1 MNLPNQLTERES
13 IDPKL
18 AVGSSLPNPKG
29 LLAIVLALY
38 LVNEEKDYLDY
49 SDKSGNTITLK
60 PSLITSLKA
69 FFNGITGY
77 NATEIDSLASANPL
91 VEMQIEPL
99 QVPLQLFWKIAK
111 INILGT
117 DSSSGERTGG
127 VRFPKELFFTT
138 NMDILKNVISNENG
152 DITNTGKEL
161 IYSWLTNNN
170 TPTSSI
176 NIEQKLTKTLSV
188 FSEETLFKTWNN
200 STEIIFQQEGI
211 YNAFD
216 TSNTTVDIGGT
227 KEIKGTLRNLKSS
240 IAKDIH
246 PYLKITSSNVELK
259 NPSLATHFDNYQKRV
274 SNYLDLNPKSVEI
287 KTVEAEDEVDSNTD
301 LKQNQVI
308 IFDKK
313 LRTIIFEAF
322 KYAKNTFGENKILND
337 YELKDSTIESREYK
351 GLTLPAYFNSEV
363 FIGLFDE
370 EQTNNNL
377 KSSNTRRFINEKIKT
392 LDFENSYFTSQWN
405 ESNGRGLSLGNFNKF
420 LKDVSNNT
428 LEIIKEDE
436 IFQLVK
442 KVNSGNNSQNKIY
455 YGAPGTGKS
464 HRADIETNGKE
475 VQKVTFHPDYD
486 YHTFVGGYKPTMV
499 GEGNDAKITYKF
511 VPQIFTKTYVDAW
524 KNFDEGNEV
533 KTFYLQ
539 IEEINRGNCAEIFG
553 DLFQLLDR
561 KSDGSSKYEVTAE
574 EELYK
579 YLLSNDAFGGDHEGI
594 KGGKLRF
601 PSNLKIIATMNTS
614 DQSLFPMDSA
624 FKRRWDWEYV
634 PIDYNCSFSDFT
646 IHLNNGKSFKWLSF
660 LKTINEEIFEITK
673 SQDKQ
678 IGNWFI
684 DAQNSGKVISESTFI
699 NKVIFYLWNDVFKDE
714 ENTIF
719 KSTDGKNLTYTTFF
733 EKETSTTLLSD
744 ILEKRLGLI
753 DINNQKDNPSEA

>member
-1 MNLPNQLTERES
+1 MNLPNQLTEREP

-49 SDKSGNTITLK
+49 SDKSGNTIILK

-170 TPTSSI
+170 TPTTSA

-188 FSEETLFKTWNN
+188 FTEETLFKTWNN

-216 TSNTTVDIGGT
+216 TTNTSVDIGGT

-246 PYLKITSSNVELK
+246 PYLKISSSNVELK
-259 NPSLATHFDNYQKRV
+259 NPSLATQFDNYQKRV
-274 SNYLDLNPKSVEI
+274 SNYLDLNPKSIEI
-287 KTVEAEDEVDSNTD
+287 KIVETEEEINVDN
-301 LKQNQVI
+301 V
-308 IFDKK
+308 
-313 LRTIIFEAF
+313 TI
-322 KYAKNTFGENKILND
+322 L
-337 YELKDSTIESREYK
+337 
-351 GLTLPAYFNSEV
+351 
-363 FIGLFDE
+363 
-370 EQTNNNL
+370 
-377 KSSNTRRFINEKIKT
+377 
-392 LDFENSYFTSQWN
+392 
-405 ESNGRGLSLGNFNKF
+405 
-420 LKDVSNNT
+420 
-428 LEIIKEDE
+428 
-436 IFQLVK
+436 
-442 KVNSGNNSQNKIY
+442 NKIY

-464 HRADIETNGKE
+464 HKVNELLKGKE
-475 VQKVTFHPDYD
+475 ERTERVTFHPEYD
-486 YHTFVGGYKPTMV
+486 YASFIGGFKPITEV
-499 GEGNDAKITYKF
+499 DAESGKEEIKYKF
-511 VPQIFTKTYVDAW
+511 VPQTFTNIYVDAW
-524 KNFDEGNEV
+524 NNKDNEY
-533 KTFYLQ
+533 YLV

-553 DLFQLLDR
+553 DIFQLLDR
-561 KSDGSSKYEVTAE
+561 NSDYSITPSS
-574 EELYK
+574 ELK
-579 YLLSNDAFGGDHEGI
+579 QYLVKELTSVDGI
-594 KGGKLRF
+594 KGIENGKMKL
-601 PSNLKIIATMNTS
+601 PSNLNILATMNTS

-624 FKRRWDWEYV
+624 FKRRWDWEYI
-634 PIDYNCSFSDFT
+634 PINYDKSEENPSSNYKVVVSDSISFSWLEFIEKVNT
-646 IHLNNGKSFKWLSF
+646 IIKENPNLGM
-660 LKTINEEIFEITK
+660 
-673 SQDKQ
+673 DKC
-678 IGNWFI
+678 IGNYFI
-684 DAQNSGKVISESTFI
+684 KAKDNSITIEEFI
-699 NKVIFYLWNDVFKDE
+699 NKAIFYLWNDVFKDE
-714 ENTIF
+714 DDHIFEENTFYEDFFPIA
-719 KSTDGKNLTYTTFF
+719 TNGK
-733 EKETSTTLLSD
+733 EKVLK
-744 ILEKRLGLI
+744 ILEKIGLNTPEKE
-753 DINNQKDNPSEA
+753 D

>member
-1 MNLPNQLTERES
+1 MNLPNQLTEREL

-49 SDKSGNTITLK
+49 SDKSGNTIILK

-170 TPTSSI
+170 TPATSA

-188 FSEETLFKTWNN
+188 FTEETLFKTWNN

-216 TSNTTVDIGGT
+216 TTNTSVDIGGT

-246 PYLKITSSNVELK
+246 PYLKISSSNVELK
-259 NPSLATHFDNYQKRV
+259 NPSLITQFDNYQKRV
-274 SNYLDLNPKSVEI
+274 SNYLDLNPKSIEI
-287 KTVEAEDEVDSNTD
+287 KIVETEEEINVDN
-301 LKQNQVI
+301 V
-308 IFDKK
+308 
-313 LRTIIFEAF
+313 TI
-322 KYAKNTFGENKILND
+322 L
-337 YELKDSTIESREYK
+337 
-351 GLTLPAYFNSEV
+351 
-363 FIGLFDE
+363 
-370 EQTNNNL
+370 
-377 KSSNTRRFINEKIKT
+377 
-392 LDFENSYFTSQWN
+392 
-405 ESNGRGLSLGNFNKF
+405 
-420 LKDVSNNT
+420 
-428 LEIIKEDE
+428 
-436 IFQLVK
+436 
-442 KVNSGNNSQNKIY
+442 NKIY

-464 HRADIETNGKE
+464 HKVNELLKGKE
-475 VQKVTFHPDYD
+475 ERTERVTFHPEYD
-486 YHTFVGGYKPTMV
+486 YTSFIGGFKPITEV
-499 GEGNDAKITYKF
+499 DAESGKEEIKYKF
-511 VPQIFTKTYVDAW
+511 VPQTFTNIYVDAW
-524 KNFDEGNEV
+524 NNKDNEY
-533 KTFYLQ
+533 YLV

-553 DLFQLLDR
+553 DIFQLLDR
-561 KSDGSSKYEVTAE
+561 NSDYSITPSN
-574 EELYK
+574 ELK
-579 YLLSNDAFGGDHEGI
+579 QYLVKELTSVDGI
-594 KGGKLRF
+594 KGIENGKMKL
-601 PSNLKIIATMNTS
+601 PSNLNILATMNTS

-624 FKRRWDWEYV
+624 FKRRWDWEYI
-634 PIDYNCSFSDFT
+634 PINYEKSEENPSSNYQVIVSDSISFSWLEFIEKVNT
-646 IHLNNGKSFKWLSF
+646 IIKENPNLGM
-660 LKTINEEIFEITK
+660 
-673 SQDKQ
+673 DKC
-678 IGNWFI
+678 IGNYFI
-684 DAQNSGKVISESTFI
+684 KAKDNSITLEEFI
-699 NKVIFYLWNDVFKDE
+699 NKAIFYLWNDVFKDE
-714 ENTIF
+714 DDHIFEENTFYEDFFPIA
-719 KSTDGKNLTYTTFF
+719 TNGKDKVL
-733 EKETSTTLLSD
+733 K
-744 ILEKRLGLI
+744 ILEKIGLNTPEKE
-753 DINNQKDNPSEA
+753 D

>member
-49 SDKSGNTITLK
+49 SDKSGNTIILK

-170 TPTSSI
+170 TPTTSA

-188 FSEETLFKTWNN
+188 FTEETLFKTWNN

-211 YNAFD
+211 YNSFD
-216 TSNTTVDIGGT
+216 TTNTSVDIGGT

-240 IAKDIH
+240 ISKDIH
-246 PYLKITSSNVELK
+246 PYLKISSSNVELK
-259 NPSLATHFDNYQKRV
+259 NPSLATQFDNYQKRV
-274 SNYLDLNPKSVEI
+274 SNYLDLNPKSIEI
-287 KTVEAEDEVDSNTD
+287 KIVETEEEINVDD
-301 LKQNQVI
+301 V
-308 IFDKK
+308 
-313 LRTIIFEAF
+313 TI
-322 KYAKNTFGENKILND
+322 L
-337 YELKDSTIESREYK
+337 
-351 GLTLPAYFNSEV
+351 
-363 FIGLFDE
+363 
-370 EQTNNNL
+370 
-377 KSSNTRRFINEKIKT
+377 
-392 LDFENSYFTSQWN
+392 
-405 ESNGRGLSLGNFNKF
+405 
-420 LKDVSNNT
+420 
-428 LEIIKEDE
+428 
-436 IFQLVK
+436 
-442 KVNSGNNSQNKIY
+442 NKIY

-464 HRADIETNGKE
+464 HKVNELLKGKE
-475 VQKVTFHPDYD
+475 ERTERVTFHPEYD
-486 YHTFVGGYKPTMV
+486 YASFIGGFKPIT
-499 GEGNDAKITYKF
+499 EIDAESGKEEIKYKF
-511 VPQIFTKTYVDAW
+511 VPQTFTNIYVDAW
-524 KNFDEGNEV
+524 NNKDNEY
-533 KTFYLQ
+533 YLV

-553 DLFQLLDR
+553 DIFQLLDR
-561 KSDGSSKYEVTAE
+561 NSNYSITPSN
-574 EELYK
+574 ELK
-579 YLLSNDAFGGDHEGI
+579 QYLVKELTSVDGI
-594 KGGKLRF
+594 KGIENGKMKL
-601 PSNLKIIATMNTS
+601 PSNLNILATMNTS

-624 FKRRWDWEYV
+624 FKRRWDWEYI
-634 PIDYNCSFSDFT
+634 PINYEKSEENPSSNYQVVVSDSISFSWLEFIEKVNT
-646 IHLNNGKSFKWLSF
+646 IIKENPNLGM
-660 LKTINEEIFEITK
+660 
-673 SQDKQ
+673 DKC
-678 IGNWFI
+678 IGNYFI
-684 DAQNSGKVISESTFI
+684 KAKDNSITLEEFI
-699 NKVIFYLWNDVFKDE
+699 NKAIFYLWNDVFKDE
-714 ENTIF
+714 DDHIFEENTFYEDFFPIA
-719 KSTDGKNLTYTTFF
+719 TNGK
-733 EKETSTTLLSD
+733 EKVLK
-744 ILEKRLGLI
+744 ILEKIGLNTPEKE
-753 DINNQKDNPSEA
+753 D

>member
-77 NATEIDSLASANPL
+77 NATEIDSFASANPL

-170 TPTSSI
+170 TPTSSV

-200 STEIIFQQEGI
+200 STEIFFQQEGI

-216 TSNTTVDIGGT
+216 TSSTTVDIGGT

-246 PYLKITSSNVELK
+246 PYLKISSSNVELK
-259 NPSLATHFDNYQKRV
+259 NPSLATQFDNYQKRV
-274 SNYLDLNPKSVEI
+274 SNYLDLNPKSIEI
-287 KTVEAEDEVDSNTD
+287 KIVETEEEINADDV
-301 LKQNQVI
+301 
-308 IFDKK
+308 
-313 LRTIIFEAF
+313 TI
-322 KYAKNTFGENKILND
+322 L
-337 YELKDSTIESREYK
+337 
-351 GLTLPAYFNSEV
+351 
-363 FIGLFDE
+363 
-370 EQTNNNL
+370 
-377 KSSNTRRFINEKIKT
+377 
-392 LDFENSYFTSQWN
+392 
-405 ESNGRGLSLGNFNKF
+405 
-420 LKDVSNNT
+420 
-428 LEIIKEDE
+428 
-436 IFQLVK
+436 
-442 KVNSGNNSQNKIY
+442 NKIY

-464 HRADIETNGKE
+464 HKVNELLKGKE
-475 VQKVTFHPDYD
+475 ERTERVTFHPEYD
-486 YHTFVGGYKPTMV
+486 YASFIGGFKPITEV
-499 GEGNDAKITYKF
+499 DAESGKEEIKYKF
-511 VPQIFTKTYVDAW
+511 VPQTFTNIYVDAW
-524 KNFDEGNEV
+524 NNKDHQY
-533 KTFYLQ
+533 YLV

-553 DLFQLLDR
+553 DIFQLLDR
-561 KSDGSSKYEVTAE
+561 NSDYSITPSN
-574 EELYK
+574 ELK
-579 YLLSNDAFGGDHEGI
+579 QYLVKELTSVDGI
-594 KGGKLRF
+594 KGIENGKMKL
-601 PSNLKIIATMNTS
+601 PSNLNILATMNTS

-624 FKRRWDWEYV
+624 FKRRWDWEYI
-634 PIDYNCSFSDFT
+634 PINYEKSEENPSSIYQVVVSDSISFSWLEFIEKVNT
-646 IHLNNGKSFKWLSF
+646 IIKENPNLGM
-660 LKTINEEIFEITK
+660 
-673 SQDKQ
+673 DKC
-678 IGNWFI
+678 IGNYFI
-684 DAQNSGKVISESTFI
+684 KAKDNSITLEEFI
-699 NKVIFYLWNDVFKDE
+699 NKAIFYLWNDVFKDE
-714 ENTIF
+714 DDHIFEENTFYEDFFPIAT
-719 KSTDGKNLTYTTFF
+719 KGK
-733 EKETSTTLLSD
+733 EKVLK
-744 ILEKRLGLI
+744 ILEKIGL
-753 DINNQKDNPSEA
+753 NPAEKED